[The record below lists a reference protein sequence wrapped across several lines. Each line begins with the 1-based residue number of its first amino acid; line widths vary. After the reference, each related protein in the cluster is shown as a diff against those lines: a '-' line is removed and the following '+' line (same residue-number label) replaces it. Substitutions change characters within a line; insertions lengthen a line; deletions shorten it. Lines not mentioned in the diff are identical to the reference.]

1 MAASAA
7 TELSTSIDEISRE
20 LEQTSELIGTVAT
33 EANATNSEIG
43 SLARAAQRIG
53 DVVNMIRDIAD
64 QTNLLALNATIEAAR
79 ARETGADSRP
89 PCTGRLGGAVAA
101 DRRRHFF

>member
-33 EANATNSEIG
+33 EANATNSKIG

-79 ARETGADSRP
+79 APQERARGLER
-89 PCTGRLGGAVAA
+89 
-101 DRRRHFF
+101 DRHVGEPELQCL